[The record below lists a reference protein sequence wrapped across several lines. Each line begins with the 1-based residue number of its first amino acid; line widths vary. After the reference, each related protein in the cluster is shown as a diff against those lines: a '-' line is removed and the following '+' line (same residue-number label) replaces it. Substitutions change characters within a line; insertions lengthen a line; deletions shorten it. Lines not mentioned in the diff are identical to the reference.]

1 MTRFVL
7 VHGAWHG
14 GWCWD
19 RVVPMLRAAGH
30 RTQAP
35 TLAGLGERS
44 AELTPETGL
53 ATHVEDV
60 VSVLHDDEQPAV
72 LVGHSY
78 SGLVVREAAALAPAH
93 VRELVLVDAWVGPPG
108 SSLLSLAPDWFAEG
122 IHAAATATGEGWR
135 IPVPDPAVVG
145 VTEPEDVRRLS
156 ELLTEHPLR
165 SFEEPAEREPPP
177 ELPQRAVLAAPGPV
191 PMDEMARAL
200 MIPATRIEGGHDLMV
215 TSPEALTATLL
226 ESA

>member
-19 RVVPMLRAAGH
+19 RVAPRLRAA
-30 RTQAP
+30 
-35 TLAGLGERS
+35 
-44 AELTPETGL
+44 
-53 ATHVEDV
+53 
-60 VSVLHDDEQPAV
+60 
-72 LVGHSY
+72 
-78 SGLVVREAAALAPAH
+78 AA
-93 VRELVLVDAWVGPPG
+93 
-108 SSLLSLAPDWFAEG
+108 
-122 IHAAATATGEGWR
+122 ATGEGWR

-145 VTEPEDVRRLS
+145 VTDPEDIRWLS
-156 ELLTEHPLR
+156 ERLTEHPLR
-165 SFEEPAEREPPP
+165 SFEEPAERAPPP

-200 MIPATRIEGGHDLMV
+200 SIPATRIEGGHDLMV
-215 TSPEALTATLL
+215 TSPEALTTTLL